1 MTIIEELDDGDDEN
15 IEEEELIEPAE
26 ERGGNHYIELK
37 EELNKKSEAVFIVML
52 ISFLIYKIIDFMIDW
67 NDFIV
72 GSDSFAQPLFET

>member
-26 ERGGNHYIELK
+26 RGGSHYVELK
-37 EELNKKSEAVFIVML
+37 EDLNKKSEAVFIVML

-72 GSDSFAQPLFET
+72 GSDFFLFSLN